1 MSVKII
7 TDSGSDTGLI
17 KDAGLETVPL
27 TVRFGEEEFQ
37 DNVDLSH
44 RAFYERLVES
54 DVLPQTSQPS
64 PALFEDAIQRGLAD
78 HDEVLLVLISSK
90 LSGTYQA
97 ARLAAQEFENVWL
110 VDTEN
115 VAVGEKILV
124 QLALK
129 LARSGRSAAEIAAVL
144 EEKKKDVRL
153 VALLDTL
160 EYLKKGGRISG
171 AVAFAGGVLN
181 IKPVVAVRN
190 GLVELIGKAR
200 GSRKGNNLLV
210 QEVEKA
216 GGIDFDLPW
225 ELGYTGLDTTLMEKY
240 IQDSKEIL
248 GYDSLDISY
257 ASVGGA
263 IGTHAGPGAVAVA
276 FFAKDH

>member
-110 VDTEN
+110 VDSEN

-225 ELGYTGLDTTLMEKY
+225 ELGYTGLDTSLIEKY
-240 IQDSKEIL
+240 IQDSKEVL
-248 GYDSLDISY
+248 GYENLDISY
-257 ASVGGA
+257 STVGGA

>member
-110 VDTEN
+110 VDSEN

-200 GSRKGNNLLV
+200 GSKKGNNLLV

-225 ELGYTGLDTTLMEKY
+225 ELGYTGLDTSLIEKY
-240 IQDSKEIL
+240 IQDSKEVL
-248 GYDSLDISY
+248 GYENLDISY
-257 ASVGGA
+257 STVGGA

>member
-200 GSRKGNNLLV
+200 GSKKGNNLLV

-225 ELGYTGLDTTLMEKY
+225 ELGYTGLDTSLIEKY
-240 IQDSKEIL
+240 IQDSKEVL
-248 GYDSLDISY
+248 GYENLDISY
-257 ASVGGA
+257 STVGGA